1 MAYTQKNLSSF
12 ARGDT
17 WTLKFTVKDSDGN
30 AVDITGNSYWMTLK
44 SSATAE
50 DSSADAQIGPIGS
63 GSPESTSG
71 IIYMTFS
78 STLTETLSPGT
89 YNYDLQEVD
98 SSSNITTL
106 LIGKVK
112 VVRDITRTT
121 S

>member
-1 MAYTQKNLSSF
+1 MTGDGRPFVLLQECQTTGGYPRIGTVIPADLPKLVQTPPGIKISF
-12 ARGDT
+12 QM
-17 WTLKFTVKDSDGN
+17 V
-30 AVDITGNSYWMTLK
+30 
-44 SSATAE
+44 
-50 DSSADAQIGPIGS
+50 
-63 GSPESTSG
+63 
-71 IIYMTFS
+71 
-78 STLTETLSPGT
+78 TLTEALSPGT